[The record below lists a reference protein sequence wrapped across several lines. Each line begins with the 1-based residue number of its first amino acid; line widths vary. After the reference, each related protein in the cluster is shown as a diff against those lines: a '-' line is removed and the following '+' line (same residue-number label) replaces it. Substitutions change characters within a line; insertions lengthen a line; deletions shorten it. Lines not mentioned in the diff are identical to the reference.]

1 MPRMLL
7 ANNVSSTLAVA
18 LTASTTNTTL
28 TVATGTGALFPT
40 IANNSGD
47 FFLVTLTAAGAASA
61 EVPWQWGAT
70 MYYEIVKVTARTG
83 DVMTV
88 VRIHEAPT
96 GQNPDGGSIA
106 AVAAWPIGS
115 KADLRFTSGVLRE
128 LEVTTPHNAI
138 PAHTEVNQVQRPLA
152 MVYMPYLNS
161 QKKTPWPPTT
171 TPLLTGAQV
180 EPLTL
185 SVQVSTTQNFATI
198 FASLTGQSVLR
209 YLQETPNRARGV
221 ADVDAYM
228 SALRDY
234 VNTDMIGCYMPSNLA
249 ANTTYWW
256 RVKAVSTSGHA
267 SGWSTPTR
275 FTTAATFNYAI
286 ATPAATPAIGA
297 AFEGGYYA
305 GTIWQ
310 LANNARPS
318 ALGFQNYNAT
328 PTAGSLTTITNQ
340 SYPTHYVGQVLV
352 GQLGGLQT
360 RTARTQYWQKYSVA
374 SMTSSNLTVTS
385 IQNSSL
391 SGAGNGVIM
400 ARFRIIVAPKAT
412 GETTLAMK
420 NDGLRM
426 AYAAGVGQA
435 NTAQFAS
442 SNAIDNG
449 QKCTE
454 AMFRGTSPSTNAAA
468 YPAANWARNLSI
480 GGYTDWYIP
489 ARDELELMYRNLR
502 PSTTNNSIV
511 ARSGTAPNNFY
522 DLSSG
527 GAQGGIGDTTS
538 IVIANGIN
546 DNSEPVGAA
555 YTATVPARTA
565 VALFQTGGAQ
575 ALAATVHWSST
586 PTRDSNN
593 DNYENGVGAWVSHRN
608 WAQNMANGQQ
618 DILNY
623 QASQGGAINTATV
636 RAVRR
641 SIL

>member
-1 MPRMLL
+1 MATIMPRMLL

-18 LTASTTNTTL
+18 LTASTADTTL

-96 GQNPDGGSIA
+96 GQPPDGGSIA
-106 AVAAWPIGS
+106 AVRAWSIGS
-115 KADLRFTSGVLRE
+115 KADMRLTSGVLRE
-128 LEVTTPHNAI
+128 LEVSTPHNAI
-138 PAHTEVNQVQRPLA
+138 PAHTESGQVQRPFV
-152 MVYMPYLNS
+152 MVYLPYLNF
-161 QKKTPWPPTT
+161 QKKTTLPSSTT
-171 TPLLTGAQV
+171 VV
-180 EPLTL
+180 EPVTLTL
-185 SVQVSTTQNFATI
+185 QVSTTQNFATI
-198 FASLTGQSVLR
+198 FSTLTGQSCLTYVPN
-209 YLQETPNRARGV
+209 TPNRARGV
-221 ADVDAYM
+221 ADADCYIT
-228 SALRDY
+228 SLRDY
-234 VNTDMIGCYMPSNLA
+234 VNINTVGCYLNFGMAL
-249 ANTTYWW
+249 NTTYWW
-256 RVKAVSTSGHA
+256 RVRAVSAGGHS
-267 SGWSTPTR
+267 SGWSTATS
-275 FTTAATFNYAI
+275 FTTAAAQTYAI

-305 GTIWQ
+305 GMIWQ
-310 LANNARPS
+310 RADNNRPDGQG
-318 ALGFQNYNAT
+318 LQNYNST
-328 PTAGSLTTITNQ
+328 PTSLTMQRNQ
-340 SYPTHYVGQVLV
+340 TYPTHYVGQQLV
-352 GQLGGLQT
+352 GQLGGLLT
-360 RTARTQYWQKYSVA
+360 RSARTQYWQKYSVA
-374 SMTSSNLTVTS
+374 TVTSTNLTVTS
-385 IQNSSL
+385 IQNSSI
-391 SGAGNGVIM
+391 SGSGNGVIM

-420 NDGLRM
+420 NDGLKM
-426 AYAAGVGQA
+426 AGAGGNGQA
-435 NTAQFAS
+435 GTSHSNT
-442 SNAIDNG
+442 IDNG
-449 QKCTE
+449 QKATE
-454 AMFRGTSPSTNAAA
+454 AMFRATTAATNAAA

-527 GAQGGIGDTTS
+527 GSTGGIGDSTS
-538 IVIANGIN
+538 IVIANGVN
-546 DNSEPVGAA
+546 ANSEPVGVA

-575 ALAATVHWSST
+575 ALAATIHWSSS
-586 PTRDSNN
+586 PCWSSGN
-593 DNYENGVGAWVSHRN
+593 DNYENGVGGWVSHRN

-641 SIL
+641 SVI

>member
-18 LTASTTNTTL
+18 LTASTANTTL

-47 FFLVTLTAAGAASA
+47 FFLVTLTAAGTAAS

-96 GQNPDGGSIA
+96 GQPPDGGFIA
-106 AVAAWPIGS
+106 AVRAWPIGS
-115 KADLRFTSGVLRE
+115 KADMRLTSGVLRE
-128 LEVTTPHNAI
+128 LEVTTPANI
-138 PAHTEVNQVQRPLA
+138 SPAHGATNQLQLPL
-152 MVYMPYLNS
+152 MQCSIPGLNLN
-161 QKKTPWPPTT
+161 QKVAYPVAYGYTK
-171 TPLLTGAQV
+171 V
-180 EPLTL
+180 EPLSL
-185 SVQVSTTQNFATI
+185 SFQVSTTQNFATVLY
-198 FASLTGQSVLR
+198 SLTGRSQFL
-209 YLQETPNRARGV
+209 NGV
-221 ADVDAYM
+221 AEKEVFYA
-228 SALRDY
+228 SIRDNI
-234 VNTDMIGCYMPSNLA
+234 NTLSVYLTGTLT

-256 RVKAVSTSGHA
+256 RVRVVTVGGHS
-267 SGWSTPTR
+267 SGWSTATS

-310 LANNARPS
+310 LADNRLQMGGNF
-318 ALGFQNYNAT
+318 GNYNTT
-328 PTAGSLTTITNQ
+328 PTYAPMRNG
-340 SYPTHYVGQVLV
+340 SYPTLYVGQQIVR
-352 GQLGGLQT
+352 QEGGTLT
-360 RTARTQYWQKYSVA
+360 RSARTSYWQKF
-374 SMTSSNLTVTS
+374 TVTGLQALS
-385 IQNSSL
+385 ISAMTTIQNSSISSTG
-391 SGAGNGVIM
+391 SGAYM

-420 NDGLRM
+420 NDGLKM
-426 AYAAGVGQA
+426 ALAGGTGYGVTYPSGS
-435 NTAQFAS
+435 NT
-442 SNAIDNG
+442 IDNG
-449 QKCTE
+449 QKATE

-502 PSTTNNSIV
+502 PSTTNNAIV
-511 ARSGTAPNNFY
+511 RRSGGSPQII

-527 GAQGGIGDTTS
+527 GSQGGIGDTTS
-538 IVIANGIN
+538 IVIANGVN

-555 YTATVPARTA
+555 YTTTVPARTA

-575 ALAATVHWSST
+575 ALAASIHWSSS
-586 PTRDSNN
+586 PCWDSNN
-593 DNYENGVGAWVSHRN
+593 DNYDAGVGGWFSHRN
-608 WAQNMANGQQ
+608 WVQNMADGQQ
-618 DILNY
+618 DFRYY

-641 SIL
+641 SII